1 MDKFTRE
8 ARSKLMSRV
17 GARDTGPEKTL
28 RSALH
33 RLGYRF
39 RLHQRELAGR
49 PDLVLPKFQA
59 VIFVNGCFWHQHP
72 GCPKATIPK
81 SNRDFWKNK
90 LGRNVERDREN
101 MVALKSAG
109 WQTAVVWECELS
121 NEETL
126 REVMD
131 RLQCLFRAKAN
142 Q

>member
-1 MDKFTRE
+1 MDRYTRE
-8 ARSKLMSRV
+8 TRSKIMSRV
-17 GARDTGPEKTL
+17 AARDTGPEKTL

-39 RLHQRELAGR
+39 RLHQRELPGR
-49 PDLVLPKFQA
+49 PDLVLPKFRT

-90 LGRNVERDREN
+90 LGRNVERDSEN
-101 MVALKSAG
+101 MAALKSAG

-121 NEETL
+121 SGDRL
-126 REVMD
+126 QEVMD

>member
-1 MDKFTRE
+1 MDKYTRE

-17 GARDTGPEKTL
+17 GARDTGPEKTV

-39 RLHQRELAGR
+39 RLHDRELPGR
-49 PDLVLPKFQA
+49 PDLVLPKFRT

-81 SNRDFWKNK
+81 SNREFWKNK

-101 MVALKSAG
+101 MAALKSAG
-109 WQTAVVWECELS
+109 WQTAVVWECELCS
-121 NEETL
+121 GE
-126 REVMD
+126 
-131 RLQCLFRAKAN
+131 
-142 Q
+142 